1 MVAVFSR
8 NIWWKTTPLSSG
20 CLCSCKDPRDLT
32 TWMRLLRRK
41 RFKVNNN
48 TTEFAQI
55 ILNMEDQLTVI
66 LITRSFWRAKIGK
79 CQILILNSERKKK
92 QLILWT
98 LRRNWY
104 GLSLYYFSGKRRP
117 LLHPN
122 TAQRSFF
129 HYDLQGHRTT
139 VFFKISVRRSKFCL
153 EFSITWEQ
161 LEISR

>member
-1 MVAVFSR
+1 
-8 NIWWKTTPLSSG
+8 
-20 CLCSCKDPRDLT
+20 
-32 TWMRLLRRK
+32 
-41 RFKVNNN
+41 
-48 TTEFAQI
+48 
-55 ILNMEDQLTVI
+55 MEDQLTVI

-139 VFFKISVRRSKFCL
+139 VFFKISVRKCGAYVDLKDKDGQTALHYALMYSPHASIEVLNCL
-153 EFSITWEQ
+153 IKNEADVNAFTFRYETPLMLASYFGHVNAMDFVIDYCC
-161 LEISR
+161 